1 MKIGLIV
8 ILVLVGGAFLLVRN
22 GGIFFYAYSVSQDA
36 NGQSQVHCFAGCK
49 TGAKA
54 AESRAASPMLQDGLV
69 LVAMDQS
76 PTYNH
81 DFRRLLGV
89 LSRASHMAR
98 PSGAALVW
106 RKSPAFV
113 RAMDHEESLL
123 YDRVRAVDLQASKSE
138 LCRQVALRY
147 VARTH
152 GAVRDFEI
160 ALAQSSPAWATV
172 KQFNTARIEVVRS
185 YLSELRPCIAAAPSK
200 DRKQLAD
207 TMLRF

>member
-1 MKIGLIV
+1 MPKAVKVSVIV
-8 ILVLVGGAFLLVRN
+8 ILALVGGAVFSSD
-22 GGIFFYAYSVSQDA
+22 ASSVSRD
-36 NGQSQVHCFAGCK
+36 
-49 TGAKA
+49 GAKPA
-54 AESRAASPMLQDGLV
+54 KSRAASSMLEDALV

-81 DFRRLLGV
+81 DFHGLLGV

-106 RKSPAFV
+106 RKAPAFV
-113 RAMDHEESLL
+113 RAMEHEESLL
-123 YDRVRAVDLQASKSE
+123 YDRVRSVDLQASKSE

-147 VARTH
+147 LARTQ
-152 GAVRDFEI
+152 GAVRNLEI

-172 KQFNTARIEVVRS
+172 KQFNTARVEVVRS
-185 YLSELRPCIAAAPSK
+185 YLSELRPCIAAAPRK